1 MHYPTAWINN
11 ENNPFPL
18 GDDKRFIESPTDY
31 VDTWKALEKIA
42 KSHRALSIGVS
53 NFNSYQI
60 KRLVGEALILPV
72 TNQIEVNPYLT
83 NEDVIQTCLD
93 YGITVTAYSPLGNPS
108 KPQVVDEDFCL
119 FCSPKIWTFF
129 KLLSENQIIFFRLGN
144 GQKMTRF

>member
-1 MHYPTAWINN
+1 MHYPTAWVNN

-18 GDDKRFIESPTDY
+18 GDDKRFIECPTDY

-53 NFNSYQI
+53 NFNSFQI
-60 KRLVGEALILPV
+60 KRLVEEALILPV

-108 KPQVVDEDFCL
+108 KPQVDDLCL
-119 FCSPKIWTFF
+119 FKIKNKLFF
-129 KLLSENQIIFFRLGN
+129 IIII
-144 GQKMTRF
+144 K

>member
-1 MHYPTAWINN
+1 MHYPTAWVNN

-53 NFNSYQI
+53 NFNSHQI
-60 KRLVGEALILPV
+60 TRLVEEALILPV

-83 NEDVIQTCLD
+83 NEDVIQTCVD

-119 FCSPKIWTFF
+119 F
-129 KLLSENQIIFFRLGN
+129 
-144 GQKMTRF
+144 